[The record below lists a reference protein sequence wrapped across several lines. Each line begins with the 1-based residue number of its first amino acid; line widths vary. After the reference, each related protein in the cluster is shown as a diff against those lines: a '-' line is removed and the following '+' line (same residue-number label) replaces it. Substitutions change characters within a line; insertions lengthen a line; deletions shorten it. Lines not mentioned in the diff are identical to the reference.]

1 MENAKANVKGVDI
14 YNVAQRVKTLLV
26 NKDENATAA
35 FPYSVGHLNTVLVL
49 PYLGIII

>member
-14 YNVAQRVKTLLV
+14 YVAQRVKTLLV